1 MRTTSPKL
9 LKSIWEVFQAV
20 SEDLKLLIRLLLKV
34 RSKLPQLTSQA
45 QNHQEVWTT
54 MTSNAMKADT
64 PTSTER
70 MEELISPPLDR
81 NRVVSQHVPETCLTL
96 RHKSTL
102 IETQISNT
110 HSEEPESSPR
120 RMLEIILLIMVK
132 RREEMPSPRL
142 GMSHGTV
149 EILPRHHAVAQV
161 PSILVPPMPMTLVID

>member
-1 MRTTSPKL
+1 
-9 LKSIWEVFQAV
+9 
-20 SEDLKLLIRLLLKV
+20 
-34 RSKLPQLTSQA
+34 
-45 QNHQEVWTT
+45 

-161 PSILVPPMPMTLVID
+161 PSILVPPMPMTLVIDSKTSMISEHGNISPRKLLTGTTAILPHSEYRKIHTQI